1 MMHLSEA
8 GLELLK
14 QSEGFRS
21 RTYLDVAGYPTIGF
35 GHRLVHPEYFPGGIS
50 EAQGEAMLLKD
61 VREAEQAVERLVK
74 VGLSQGQF
82 DALVDFVFNLGE
94 GQLAASTL
102 LKDLN
107 EGQYHAAA
115 GQLLRWDHAGGEEA
129 ASLKARRAAEY
140 KLWGSD
146 GAQEQAAA

>member
-1 MMHLSEA
+1 MRLSAA

-14 QSEGFRS
+14 KSEGFRS
-21 RTYLDVAGYPTIGF
+21 RTYLDAAGHPTIGY

-50 EAQGEAMLLKD
+50 EAQGAAMLLND
-61 VREAEQAVERLVK
+61 VWAAEQAVERLVK
-74 VGLSQGQF
+74 VALTQGQF

-107 EGQYHAAA
+107 DGMYHAAA
-115 GQLLRWDHAGGEEA
+115 GQLLRWDHAGAEEVA
-129 ASLKARRAAEY
+129 GLKARRAAEF
-140 KLWGSD
+140 KLWGSSD
-146 GAQEQAAA
+146 APEQAAA